1 MENFFIL
8 LDYISL
14 NIKIN
19 FILTIIIFFFF
30 SLLYNAFSIP
40 GNLVFVASAGYF
52 FGIYLGYILC
62 ISTIVLG
69 SLIFFL
75 FSKIFFKTYFPKIFN
90 KFSIKVNNYISDSSN
105 EYLIILRM
113 IPGPPLFLQNFCLS
127 ILNINIFKFI
137 FTSAIGFTP
146 IIFITVFIG
155 YQFNNID
162 NIKNISLSDIF
173 SLEFLFFIVLAI
185 LILVIRIV
193 YKRKKKTLN

>member
-1 MENFFIL
+1 
-8 LDYISL
+8 
-14 NIKIN
+14 
-19 FILTIIIFFFF
+19 
-30 SLLYNAFSIP
+30 
-40 GNLVFVASAGYF
+40 
-52 FGIYLGYILC
+52 
-62 ISTIVLG
+62 
-69 SLIFFL
+69 
-75 FSKIFFKTYFPKIFN
+75 
-90 KFSIKVNNYISDSSN
+90 
-105 EYLIILRM
+105 M

-185 LILVIRIV
+185 LILVIR
-193 YKRKKKTLN
+193 Y